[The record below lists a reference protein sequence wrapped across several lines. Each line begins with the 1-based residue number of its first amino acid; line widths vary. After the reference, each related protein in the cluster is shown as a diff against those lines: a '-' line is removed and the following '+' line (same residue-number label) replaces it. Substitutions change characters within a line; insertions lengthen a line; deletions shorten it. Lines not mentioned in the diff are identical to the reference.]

1 MSMLTRE
8 QAEPILALHAS
19 GEGITEISLRLGV
32 SRPTVRSYVRGHRAP
47 GGKPRPKP
55 DHFAPFASYCRQR
68 LTDDPHLSRPLLR
81 QELAD
86 LGYPGSRMSF
96 SRAMDRHELLQLA
109 CQNRHEQPPAPVRP
123 HPPGSNGPARPL
135 PITVSPVSGETLSS
149 YLGRVAAAN
158 HITATALLALLPR
171 WFRTKIRDC
180 DDRGQHA
187 KLLPAAAGALHQLA
201 AVTGSTSKA
210 LAHALPVFTYFTG
223 DPARPIRATT
233 ACQRCL
239 AANGIHQPVPILL
252 AAHLRICS
260 RHQLWL
266 PGQRPAPARS
276 ISLPGHHRR
285 PAPGPAPAAPLH
297 PAAADLRAGRRSRA
311 HHRPCSQ
318 IPRPSPRTGSS
329 ASACSR
335 PATPAPA
342 AQRRP
347 RTSSSPQRS
356 TPTQSHSRP
365 RSSPGYSTDTRPG
378 ERPSATP
385 QTPAGRIR
393 RDNRTPNPR
402 QTGRRPGQTSRNS
415 P

>member
-19 GEGITEISLRLGV
+19 GERITEISLRLGV

-47 GGKPRPKP
+47 GSKPRPKP

-81 QELAD
+81 QELAS

-96 SRAMDRHELLQLA
+96 SRGMDRHELLQLA

-123 HPPGSNGPARPL
+123 QPPGSNGPAQPL
-135 PITVSPVSGETLSS
+135 PIPVSPVSGETLSS
-149 YLGRVAAAN
+149 YPGRVAAAN
-158 HITATALLALLPR
+158 HITDTALLALLPR

-187 KLLPAAAGALHQLA
+187 RLLPAAAGALQQLA
-201 AVTGSTSKA
+201 AATGSTSKA

-223 DPARPIRATT
+223 DPARPVRATI

-252 AAHLRICS
+252 AAHLKICS

-266 PGQRPAPARS
+266 PGS
-276 ISLPGHHRR
+276 GLPQ
-285 PAPGPAPAAPLH
+285 L
-297 PAAADLRAGRRSRA
+297 DL
-311 HHRPCSQ
+311 
-318 IPRPSPRTGSS
+318 
-329 ASACSR
+329 SAC
-335 PATPAPA
+335 PDITA
-342 AQRRP
+342 AQHQARRLL
-347 RTSSSPQRS
+347 RRCTPQQLISAQVAAVGRITGPEPDPQAQPANWQQRVS
-356 TPTQSHSRP
+356 LLQASN
-365 RSSPGYSTDTRPG
+365 TRPG
-378 ERPSATP
+378 STAPTRDQLIPAAIYPDAIALATS
-385 QTPAGRIR
+385 QLAGI
-393 RDNRTPNPR
+393 
-402 QTGRRPGQTSRNS
+402 QH
-415 P
+415 

>member
-19 GEGITEISLRLGV
+19 GERITEISLRLGV

-135 PITVSPVSGETLSS
+135 PIPVSPVSGETLSS

-210 LAHALPVFTYFTG
+210 LAHALPDFNYITG
-223 DPARPIRATT
+223 DPARAVRATT

-239 AANGIHQPVPILL
+239 AANGIHQPVPIIL
-252 AAHLRICS
+252 AAHLKICS

-266 PGQRPAPARS
+266 PGS
-276 ISLPGHHRR
+276 GLPQ
-285 PAPGPAPAAPLH
+285 L
-297 PAAADLRAGRRSRA
+297 DL
-311 HHRPCSQ
+311 
-318 IPRPSPRTGSS
+318 
-329 ASACSR
+329 SAC
-335 PATPAPA
+335 PDITA
-342 AQRRP
+342 AQHQARRLL
-347 RTSSSPQRS
+347 RRCTPQQLISAQVAATGRITGPQPDPQAQPANWQQRVS
-356 TPTQSHSRP
+356 LLQASN
-365 RSSPGYSTDTRPG
+365 TRPG
-378 ERPSATP
+378 STAPTRNQLIPAAIYPDAIALATS
-385 QTPAGRIR
+385 QLARI
-393 RDNRTPNPR
+393 
-402 QTGRRPGQTSRNS
+402 QH
-415 P
+415 